1 MGQRQNMNQIRVR
14 YGPSPTG
21 VPHIGNIRT
30 ALFNYL
36 FAKNQNG
43 KFLLR
48 IEDTDQARIVPDAV
62 DKIKESLTTLNLN
75 WDEVVVVQSKRLDI
89 YKKYLDQLKS
99 TGSAYEDE
107 GAWRFK
113 VDTSKKLVAWDDVV
127 HGLVQFP
134 TNVLEDFIIVKSD
147 GFPTYHFA
155 SVVDDHDMQ
164 ISHVLRGDEW
174 ISSTPK
180 HLQLYDA
187 FGWQPPKFVHLPP
200 IVGSDKKKLSKRE
213 GAKSTLEYVEDGYL
227 PEAIVNFLALL
238 GWSPSPSEALKGGG
252 KREKEIFSLG
262 ELVHAFSLD
271 RINKNSPI
279 FNLEKLN
286 WFNSQWIRNTTDV
299 ELVERISSSNP
310 SYNKSIIKKLLPVLK
325 DRITT
330 LADFSK
336 IAAFFFQKPDI
347 KNHIKDISINEEVL
361 AKIIADLSK
370 LDRWTERLISQ
381 TVARIMDKE
390 NLTKAQVYR
399 SIGIALSG
407 QLVTPPIFA
416 SMEVLGKKET
426 IERLNEANKK
436 KT

>member
-1 MGQRQNMNQIRVR
+1 MNQIRVR

-36 FAKNQNG
+36 FAKNQKG

-113 VDTSKKLVAWDDVV
+113 VDTSKKLIAWDDVV

-155 SVVDDHDMQ
+155 SVVDDHLMN
-164 ISHVLRGDEW
+164 ITHVLRGDEW

-180 HLQLYDA
+180 HLMLYDA

-238 GWSPSPSEALKGGG
+238 GWSPKGD
-252 KREKEIFSLG
+252 KEVFSLE
-262 ELVHAFSLD
+262 ELCREFSLE

-286 WFNSQWIRNTTDV
+286 WFNSQWIRKMTDL
-299 ELVERISSSNP
+299 ELADRINAQNP
-310 SYNKSIIKKLLPVLK
+310 NLDKAKILKVLPITK
-325 DRITT
+325 DRMNKISN
-330 LADFSK
+330 FSQF
-336 IAAFFFQKPDI
+336 ALFFFKDPDLKI
-347 KNHIKDISINEEVL
+347 HIKDLYVSASVL
-361 AKIIADLSK
+361 KKLREALSK
-370 LDRWTERLISQ
+370 TTNWREDQISAI
-381 TVARIMDKE
+381 VAQIMQE
-390 NLTKAQVYR
+390 ANLSKAQMYR

-407 QLVTPPIFA
+407 ELVTPPIFA
-416 SMEVLGKKET
+416 SMVLLGKEMSLK
-426 IERLNEANKK
+426 RLDEVIKQK
-436 KT
+436 SK